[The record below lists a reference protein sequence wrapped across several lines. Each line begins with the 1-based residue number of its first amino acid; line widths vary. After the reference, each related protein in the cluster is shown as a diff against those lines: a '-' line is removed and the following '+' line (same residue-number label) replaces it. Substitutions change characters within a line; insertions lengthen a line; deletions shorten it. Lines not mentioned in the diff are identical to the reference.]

1 MIGSTY
7 EEMHEHNRKAC
18 DEWAQYVPNTPF
30 KYIVGGYNRGISQSR
45 QREIIESFGY
55 MDLLGK
61 IDMKNPDVTFGCFEE
76 YEDNRRLDTKQR
88 TIPGRLLQIY
98 FGKLIAE
105 GSARALVQKY
115 DVKKRQYFGNTSMEA
130 EISLLM
136 ANQTLVRPF
145 DAMTALIADHP
156 QGLSGKNDL

>member
-1 MIGSTY
+1 
-7 EEMHEHNRKAC
+7 MHEHNRKAC

-76 YEDNRRLDTKQR
+76 CEKLSILSPKTYINSQYRRRQPPFRHETAYYPR
-88 TIPGRLLQIY
+88 TFAPNILWQI
-98 FGKLIAE
+98 G
-105 GSARALVQKY
+105 Q
-115 DVKKRQYFGNTSMEA
+115 
-130 EISLLM
+130 
-136 ANQTLVRPF
+136 
-145 DAMTALIADHP
+145 
-156 QGLSGKNDL
+156 